1 MSAPTA
7 AGHYS
12 AASGKHVVLVVRD
25 PAGRWQVLDRAAAR
39 VTLVETLTGHD
50 DRLDQAIAL
59 ARDYAEQQ
67 QAYADGRRTDDPLPR
82 PIALDDALDA
92 A

>member
-1 MSAPTA
+1 MSAPKAT
-7 AGHYS
+7 GQYS
-12 AASGKHVVLVVRD
+12 APSGEHVVLVVRD
-25 PAGRWQVLDRAAAR
+25 PAGRWQVLDRDAVH

-59 ARDYAEQQ
+59 ARDYADQQ
-67 QAYADGRRTDDPLPR
+67 QAYHDGRRESDPLPGR
-82 PIALDDALDA
+82 ATIHGALDA

>member
-1 MSAPTA
+1 MAAPNTA
-7 AGHYS
+7 GWYS
-12 AASGKHVVLVVRD
+12 GPNGEHVVLVVRD
-25 PAGRWQVLDRAAAR
+25 PAGRWQVLDRDAAQVR
-39 VTLVETLTGHD
+39 LVETLTGHD

-67 QAYADGRRTDDPLPR
+67 RAYHGGRREYDPLPR
-82 PIALDDALDA
+82 PATIDHAADA